1 MLLFTLLACAKEAPV
16 DPYAPPDGAT
26 TPLYAVDGGL
36 TTFPDDLNTVAA
48 DTVTGLQVRFRDSV
62 REDLEL
68 QVPPDFTLIEAL
80 EELDGFGTSAG
91 LMFRFSAPLDP
102 DSVTAETVVL
112 TAVDDPAPLG
122 WEAEWTDEG
131 ATLILTPLFPLAP
144 STRYGVVLSG
154 LLDVSGEPVWP
165 SVDTRALVDGD
176 PDGVLEADVSEALLP
191 RYEALL
197 DAADFDAAEVQ
208 AATVFTTQ
216 SLYEEDDAVAA
227 IIAGE
232 DYAFG
237 PGDCYEDGEILSCS
251 LTLEVLD
258 FLGDD
263 AVFDGGAGE
272 VAAQGS
278 YLLPVDLHLPLG
290 AEGPFPVMIYG
301 HGLSGDK
308 GEARGVARN
317 VASLGMAVAAI
328 DAPSH
333 GEHPAGVNDIDL
345 FWVFEF
351 FGIDPNTFG
360 FEVRTLRDSW
370 RRAAWD
376 KLQLAAAL
384 RAGVDADGDGDMGG
398 DIDGSRVVFA
408 GHSLGATMG
417 PHLMRLDPDIRA
429 AELATP
435 GGRVTNIVHRGEI
448 FAPLIILMAPD
459 GTDQSDVDRFF
470 PLLQAAVERG
480 DGVNHAAGLLDGT
493 RDVLMTQVID
503 DAIIPNSCTRSLAR
517 AMGLE
522 HAPPVLQAVEGLAL
536 SGALPLAGNLDGRTA
551 ALYQFDDMVK
561 DGKLQDATHE
571 RIHSSESGVDQY
583 LHFWETWLDAGVAEI
598 IDPMGG

>member
-1 MLLFTLLACAKEAPV
+1 MLLLTLLACAKEASE
-16 DPYAPPDGAT
+16 DPYVVPDDVT
-26 TPLYAVDGGL
+26 TGLYAVDGGL
-36 TTFPDDLNTVAA
+36 TVFPDDLNTEPA
-48 DTVTGLQVRFRDSV
+48 DTPTGLQVRFRDSV
-62 REDLEL
+62 RDDLAL
-68 QVPPDFTLIEAL
+68 QVPPEFTLVEAL

-102 DSVTAETVVL
+102 DSVTPETVVL
-112 TAVDDPAPLG
+112 TALDDEAVAAPLG

-144 STRYGVVLSG
+144 SARYGVAMAG
-154 LLDVSGEPVWP
+154 LVDAEGEAVWA
-165 SVDTRALVDGD
+165 SVDTRALTAGD
-176 PDGVLEADVSEALLP
+176 PDGVLDADVSEALSP

-197 DAADFDAAEVQ
+197 DATGFMAEEVQ

-216 SLYEEDDAVAA
+216 SLFEEDDAAAA

-232 DYAFG
+232 DYALT
-237 PGDCYEDGEILSCS
+237 PGDCVEDGEILTCS
-251 LTLEVLD
+251 MTLEVLD

-263 AVFDGGAGE
+263 SVLGE
-272 VAAQGS
+272 VSPQGA
-278 YLLPVDLHLPLG
+278 YVLPVDLHLPVGLD
-290 AEGPFPVMIYG
+290 GPFPVMIYG

-317 VASLGMAVAAI
+317 LASVGMAVAAI
-328 DAPSH
+328 DAPAH
-333 GEHPAGVNDIDL
+333 GEHPAGVNDLEL

-351 FGIDPNTFG
+351 FGIDPDTFG

-384 RAGVDADGDGDMGG
+384 RAEVDADGDGVGE
-398 DIDGSRVVFA
+398 IDGARVVFG

-417 PHLMRLDPDIRA
+417 PHLMRLDPEIRA

-448 FAPLIILMAPD
+448 FAPLILLMAPD
-459 GTDQSDVDRFF
+459 GAEQSDVDRFF

-480 DGVNHAAGLLDGT
+480 DGVNHAVGLLDGS

-503 DAIIPNSCTRSLAR
+503 DAIIPNSCTRALAR
-517 AMGLE
+517 AMGVE
-522 HAPPVLQAVEGLAL
+522 HAPPILQVVDGLDE
-536 SGALPLAGNLDGRTA
+536 SGGLPLSGNLDGRTA
-551 ALYQFDDMVK
+551 ALYQYDEMVK
-561 DGKLQDATHE
+561 DGTLQDATHE
-571 RIHSSESGVDQY
+571 RIHSSESGIDQY
-583 LHFWETWLDAGVAEI
+583 LHFWESWLETGTAEI
-598 IDPMGG
+598 VDPFAVD